1 MMPGTPRCLLY
12 ADHHRRVAI
21 ANAIAVEPTNF
32 SFFYHKNLKTDSDL
46 TLVNNLKTDSDLML
60 VGNLL
65 RVATTRLD
73 RRPR

>member
-1 MMPGTPRCLLY
+1 MSSL
-12 ADHHRRVAI
+12 RRSSSACRDR
-21 ANAIAVEPTNF
+21 ERDRSRTDKF
-32 SFFYHKNLKTDSDL
+32 FFFFYRKNLKTDSDL
-46 TLVNNLKTDSDLML
+46 TLVNNLKIDSDLML